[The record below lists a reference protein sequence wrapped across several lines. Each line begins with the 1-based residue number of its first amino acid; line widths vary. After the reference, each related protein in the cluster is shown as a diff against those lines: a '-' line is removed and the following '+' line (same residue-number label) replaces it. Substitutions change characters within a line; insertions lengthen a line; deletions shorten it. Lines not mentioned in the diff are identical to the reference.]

1 MPCESARR
9 LHRVVR
15 ACARGQP
22 TSHSPPFAVS
32 TVPPTSLALVPS
44 PRLAVL
50 YLNGT
55 PLPTPYVQMVAGEAF
70 DDFAEGEITFRPTY
84 KFDSELPNEY
94 DRSPKMRQP
103 AYTDRILWRP
113 APAADW
119 PAGIP
124 VPATPT
130 SMPPV
135 TGPGP
140 SLGLNAHGTDEA
152 AGGTAAS
159 RAVQRGDG
167 DGGHPSGG
175 ARDDVAARR
184 VAAAAAAPIRLL
196 AYDSVPSLL
205 SSDHK
210 PVFAIFDAA
219 YTRSHASSAGN
230 SAGLAGVGRDQPSP
244 RHRTARAGSQS
255 SAASY
260 RRSHSARGSARRVA
274 PAPQD
279 GESIPSRPLASAPQP
294 QQQSALCAVM

>member
-1 MPCESARR
+1 M
-9 LHRVVR
+9 
-15 ACARGQP
+15 
-22 TSHSPPFAVS
+22 
-32 TVPPTSLALVPS
+32 PPTSLALVPS

-152 AGGTAAS
+152 AGGTGRSSSYSWHAMLRKAPAATT
-159 RAVQRGDG
+159 
-167 DGGHPSGG
+167 SGG
-175 ARDDVAARR
+175 
-184 VAAAAAAPIRLL
+184 
-196 AYDSVPSLL
+196 
-205 SSDHK
+205 
-210 PVFAIFDAA
+210 
-219 YTRSHASSAGN
+219 
-230 SAGLAGVGRDQPSP
+230 GVGI
-244 RHRTARAGSQS
+244 S
-255 SAASY
+255 SS
-260 RRSHSARGSARRVA
+260 GSARQFFGAVEDTGLSRHIGLVAQNNTERV
-274 PAPQD
+274 
-279 GESIPSRPLASAPQP
+279 ELSRQ
-294 QQQSALCAVM
+294 